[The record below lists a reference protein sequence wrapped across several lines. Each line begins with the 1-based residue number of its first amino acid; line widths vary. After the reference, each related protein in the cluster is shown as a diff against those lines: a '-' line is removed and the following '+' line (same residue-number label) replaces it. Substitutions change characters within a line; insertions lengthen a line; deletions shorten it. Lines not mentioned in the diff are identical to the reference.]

1 MHPTVASRPQV
12 MPAVRP
18 TDLGGRV
25 VKRRKH
31 RLQTREIRWEK
42 VSITKEAEYIGAR
55 AMAEDA
61 RVVSL
66 PPLLFFSTTTGDA
79 WILDAEDKLALQLV
93 AAKTRLPAAITET
106 PERFAIEWPGTFRID
121 GDAMIFTEKAG
132 RVRTIVEYPTEQIR
146 EALARARA

>member
-1 MHPTVASRPQV
+1 
-12 MPAVRP
+12 
-18 TDLGGRV
+18 

-31 RLQTREIRWEK
+31 RLQAREIRWEK

-55 AMAEDA
+55 AMAENA

-66 PPLLFFSTTTGDA
+66 PPLVFFSTTTGDA
-79 WILDAEDKLALQLV
+79 WILDAEDSLALQIV
-93 AAKTRLPAAITET
+93 AAKTRLPAAIIET
-106 PERFAIEWPGTFRID
+106 PERFAIEWRGTFRID

-132 RVRTIVEYPTEQIR
+132 RVRTIVGYPTEQIR